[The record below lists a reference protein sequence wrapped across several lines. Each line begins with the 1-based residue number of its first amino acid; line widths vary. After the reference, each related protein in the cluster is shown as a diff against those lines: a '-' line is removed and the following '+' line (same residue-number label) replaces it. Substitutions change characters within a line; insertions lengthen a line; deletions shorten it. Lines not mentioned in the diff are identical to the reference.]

1 MPGSDAA
8 APATERDG
16 RWLSLG
22 PASRLLGIDP
32 DTLRRWADQG
42 RVATWTTPGGH
53 RRFDRGA
60 LERLATIRRRPS
72 GPVLASLGASPERLA
87 RVYRRHYAA
96 GATPGAAHAK
106 APTAADAAT
115 REAFRRDGRRLITT
129 LIDFLDSD
137 PRDGA
142 SRDRL
147 EGEAQGIVD
156 DQARRLAA
164 DGTSLTE
171 AVAGFVT
178 ARQPFLD
185 ELGGL
190 GRRRSLDPGR
200 LATLYGDAS
209 ALLDRLLLRFID
221 ARQKAGGGR

>member
-1 MPGSDAA
+1 MPGTDTASPSGQGA
-8 APATERDG
+8 

-42 RVATWTTPGGH
+42 RVPTWTTPGGH
-53 RRFDRGA
+53 RRFDRSA
-60 LERLATIRRRPS
+60 LERLAMGRRRPS
-72 GPVLASLGASPERLA
+72 GPVLASLGASPQRLA
-87 RVYRRHYAA
+87 RAYRRHYA
-96 GATPGAAHAK
+96 TGAAANP
-106 APTAADAAT
+106 ATTTADAST
-115 REAFRRDGRRLITT
+115 REAYRRDGRRLIGA
-129 LIDFLDSD
+129 LIDFIDSD

-142 SRDRL
+142 TRARL
-147 EGEAQGIVD
+147 ESEAQGIVD
-156 DQARRLAA
+156 DQARRLAS
-164 DGTSLTE
+164 DGRSLTE

-185 ELGGL
+185 ELTGL

-200 LATLYGDAS
+200 LANLYGDAS

-221 ARQKAGGGR
+221 AHQRAGG